1 MKPLV
6 KRNKRKFVGKF
17 ESSWT
22 RIFHVK
28 WGGVGKFPPALQ
40 ADKRV
45 KVFCCCLKKGKFNLQ
60 DFLACQSGPMM
71 MQLKHILIDASTLL
85 LRGSVVVAFL
95 MLFTQIGKHKEK
107 SPK

>member
-6 KRNKRKFVGKF
+6 KKNKRKFASKF

-28 WGGVGKFPPALQ
+28 VGWENFRPPCI
-40 ADKRV
+40 ADK
-45 KVFCCCLKKGKFNLQ
+45 KAKIFCCCLRKRKLFLQ
-60 DFLACQSGPMM
+60 DFLVCQSGPKMI
-71 MQLKHILIDASTLL
+71 QLKQFFIDASTLL
-85 LRGSVVVAFL
+85 LRGSVIVAFL